1 MLSTA
6 PHIANLAQVI
16 QLAVAPVFLLAGVG
30 TTLNA
35 LATRV
40 GRIIDRARTM
50 EDRLLQATPE
60 QAEELHKLL
69 RVLSK
74 RATLINRAIGLSV
87 MCGLLVSLVVAAL
100 FISSALGIN
109 LDAPIAITFVIAL
122 LSLAA
127 ALVYFL
133 REVILATNSLTFGG
147 VRPAPPSPK
156 NDIQGQNW
164 AQKCQCSS
172 VDAIP

>member
-40 GRIIDRARTM
+40 GRIIDRARSL
-50 EDRLLQATPE
+50 EGKLVNAAPE
-60 QAEELHKLL
+60 EAEELHQLL

-100 FISSALGIN
+100 FISSSLSIN

-147 VRPAPPSPK
+147 VRRAPPVAK
-156 NDIQGQNW
+156 E
-164 AQKCQCSS
+164 
-172 VDAIP
+172 

>member
-1 MLSTA
+1 MISTA
-6 PHIANLAQVI
+6 PHIASLAQVI

-40 GRIIDRARTM
+40 ARIIDRARNL
-50 EDRLLQATPE
+50 EDRLPHASAE
-60 QAEELHKLL
+60 QADEMHKLL

-100 FISSALGIN
+100 FISSALSID

-147 VRPAPPSPK
+147 VRSGPPVAK
-156 NDIQGQNW
+156 E
-164 AQKCQCSS
+164 
-172 VDAIP
+172 

>member
-1 MLSTA
+1 MLSTP

-50 EDRLLQATPE
+50 EDRLLHASPE
-60 QAEELHKLL
+60 QAVEIHKLL

-87 MCGLLVSLVVAAL
+87 MCGLLV
-100 FISSALGIN
+100 
-109 LDAPIAITFVIAL
+109 
-122 LSLAA
+122 
-127 ALVYFL
+127 
-133 REVILATNSLTFGG
+133 
-147 VRPAPPSPK
+147 
-156 NDIQGQNW
+156 
-164 AQKCQCSS
+164 
-172 VDAIP
+172 